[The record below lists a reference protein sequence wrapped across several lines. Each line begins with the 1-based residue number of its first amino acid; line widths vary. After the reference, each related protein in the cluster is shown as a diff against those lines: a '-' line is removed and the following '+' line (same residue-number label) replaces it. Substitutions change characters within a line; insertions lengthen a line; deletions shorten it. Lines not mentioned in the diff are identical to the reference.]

1 MNRSVSVVAFVC
13 GGIVFPFF
21 AFAAFVGPS
30 SAPPYL
36 NTKGL
41 VWDIPAAST
50 PTPETFV
57 DVTGDIMTGQL
68 HLAIPSGNA
77 IFAEALGSGSIAIKA
92 IGESYGAWF
101 QGNTYGVEAHGN
113 TAGLYAVDDNDGSAA
128 SIAAGGYGVQAV
140 GSRIGIFGSGS
151 DAGLYGIDSSTVK
164 YGYVGYG
171 SYSFFGNGDLS
182 VPNNDRSSCVTVGV
196 ASGAGTFQC
205 TGAKFMSGVRKN
217 SSNVVDGI
225 VCCDL

>member
-1 MNRSVSVVAFVC
+1 MGSSSLEVRGRSICYTISMIRSVSVVAFVC

-77 IFAEALGSGSIAIKA
+77 ILQKR
-92 IGESYGAWF
+92 
-101 QGNTYGVEAHGN
+101 
-113 TAGLYAVDDNDGSAA
+113 L
-128 SIAAGGYGVQAV
+128 
-140 GSRIGIFGSGS
+140 
-151 DAGLYGIDSSTVK
+151 
-164 YGYVGYG
+164 
-171 SYSFFGNGDLS
+171 
-182 VPNNDRSSCVTVGV
+182 
-196 ASGAGTFQC
+196 
-205 TGAKFMSGVRKN
+205 VREVSPYKQ
-217 SSNVVDGI
+217 
-225 VCCDL
+225 

>member
-1 MNRSVSVVAFVC
+1 M
-13 GGIVFPFF
+13 
-21 AFAAFVGPS
+21 
-30 SAPPYL
+30 
-36 NTKGL
+36 
-41 VWDIPAAST
+41 
-50 PTPETFV
+50 
-57 DVTGDIMTGQL
+57 
-68 HLAIPSGNA
+68 
-77 IFAEALGSGSIAIKA
+77 
-92 IGESYGAWF
+92 
-101 QGNTYGVEAHGN
+101 
-113 TAGLYAVDDNDGSAA
+113 
-128 SIAAGGYGVQAV
+128 
-140 GSRIGIFGSGS
+140 
-151 DAGLYGIDSSTVK
+151 K

>member
-1 MNRSVSVVAFVC
+1 M
-13 GGIVFPFF
+13 
-21 AFAAFVGPS
+21 
-30 SAPPYL
+30 
-36 NTKGL
+36 K
-41 VWDIPAAST
+41 
-50 PTPETFV
+50 
-57 DVTGDIMTGQL
+57 VTARGFREIRMEL
-68 HLAIPSGNA
+68 
-77 IFAEALGSGSIAIKA
+77 K
-92 IGESYGAWF
+92 
-101 QGNTYGVEAHGN
+101 AHGN

-205 TGAKFMSGVRKN
+205 TGAKFMSGVRKIHPM
-217 SSNVVDGI
+217 SWTGLCVAISNPA
-225 VCCDL
+225 